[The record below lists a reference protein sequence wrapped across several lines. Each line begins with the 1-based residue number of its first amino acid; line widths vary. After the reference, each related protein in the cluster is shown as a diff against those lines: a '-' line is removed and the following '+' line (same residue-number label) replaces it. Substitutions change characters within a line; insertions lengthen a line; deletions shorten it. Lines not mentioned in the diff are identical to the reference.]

1 MKTTDHLVII
11 FEGNTF
17 AIFSSSNKA
26 MIKNYSLLNI
36 SLQSL
41 VFSFR

>member
-17 AIFSSSNKA
+17 AIMSSSAEPIQK
-26 MIKNYSLLNI
+26 KNG
-36 SLQSL
+36 
-41 VFSFR
+41 